1 MCKVT
6 HIIQQNTE
14 DTTMKYFAT
23 ISSTN
28 QNITQCQFG
37 IEVDIDDNA
46 EKKEIELKIDKAA
59 ETLKAAVN
67 RTLNLKPLVKVSAPA
82 QLPAPTATSR
92 QVPVPA
98 TPGQIKF
105 MKDLTKKCGTTFP
118 KWCQEK
124 GINPD
129 EITKED
135 AKNWIPELQF
145 KANGGF

>member
-1 MCKVT
+1 
-6 HIIQQNTE
+6 
-14 DTTMKYFAT
+14 MKFFT
-23 ISSTN
+23 SISSTN

-82 QLPAPTATSR
+82 QLPAPAATSSKFPAPASLK
-92 QVPVPA
+92 QVKYM
-98 TPGQIKF
+98 T
-105 MKDLTKKCGTTFP
+105 DLLEQCGMTLQ

-124 GINPD
+124 GVPHG
-129 EITKED
+129 EITK
-135 AKNWIPELQF
+135 AHAMQWIPELEA
-145 KANGGF
+145 KAKGDPF